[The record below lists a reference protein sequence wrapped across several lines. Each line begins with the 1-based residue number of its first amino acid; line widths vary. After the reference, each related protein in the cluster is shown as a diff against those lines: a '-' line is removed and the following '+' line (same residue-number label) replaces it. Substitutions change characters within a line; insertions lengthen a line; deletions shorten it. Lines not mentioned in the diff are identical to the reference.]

1 MIKREPNQTSPAFM
15 PLERGPKGKKKK
27 KSKQKLHVEQIITH
41 DSKL

>member
-27 KSKQKLHVEQIITH
+27 KQAETACRADYHT
-41 DSKL
+41 

>member
-1 MIKREPNQTSPAFM
+1 M
-15 PLERGPKGKKKK
+15 PLERGPKGKK

>member
-1 MIKREPNQTSPAFM
+1 M
-15 PLERGPKGKKKK
+15 PLERGPKGKKKKK

>member
-27 KSKQKLHVEQIITH
+27 KKQAETACRADYHT
-41 DSKL
+41 